1 MLMLIYVIA
10 VFKIIESPEKWSA
23 KDDPNH
29 ERIVK
34 TPIGVYKKVCL
45 FARSLVYISLRVSG
59 CPVCTFCIL
68 FLKKILTFTKRRF
81 RDYSAI
87 TVRLQAIT
95 VRLQAIT
102 VRLQTITVR
111 LQTITSDY
119 RYLLVCWLCWK
130 NVYKWNNVILFVEM
144 VQSLSKDLRW
154 RVVIPSSW

>member
-1 MLMLIYVIA
+1 MYNRLYVTFIFIVIIA

-68 FLKKILTFTKRRF
+68 FLKKILTFTKKGF
-81 RDYSAI
+81 RDYTAI
-87 TVRLQAIT
+87 TSDYR
-95 VRLQAIT
+95 
-102 VRLQTITVR
+102 RLQTITVR
-111 LQTITSDY
+111 LQCDCKRLQVITV
-119 RYLLVCWLCWK
+119 RLQVFICVLALLE
-130 NVYKWNNVILFVEM
+130 NIFKWNDSILFVEM
-144 VQSLSKDLRW
+144 VHNLSEYSL
-154 RVVIPSSW
+154 

>member
-1 MLMLIYVIA
+1 MI
-10 VFKIIESPEKWSA
+10 S

-68 FLKKILTFTKRRF
+68 FLKTFTKRRF

-102 VRLQTITVR
+102 VRLQAITG
-111 LQTITSDY
+111 I
-119 RYLLVCWLCWK
+119 YLCVGSAGRTFT
-130 NVYKWNNVILFVEM
+130 NETMLFY
-144 VQSLSKDLRW
+144 S
-154 RVVIPSSW
+154 

>member
-1 MLMLIYVIA
+1 MI
-10 VFKIIESPEKWSA
+10 S

-102 VRLQTITVR
+102 GI
-111 LQTITSDY
+111 
-119 RYLLVCWLCWK
+119 YLCVGSAGRTFT
-130 NVYKWNNVILFVEM
+130 NETMLFY
-144 VQSLSKDLRW
+144 S
-154 RVVIPSSW
+154 

>member
-1 MLMLIYVIA
+1 MSEGFSLIFFA
-10 VFKIIESPEKWSA
+10 PTGTLRQRRLSS

-87 TVRLQAIT
+87 TVRLQCDYRRLQCDYK
-95 VRLQAIT
+95 RLQAIT
-102 VRLQTITVR
+102 GI
-111 LQTITSDY
+111 
-119 RYLLVCWLCWK
+119 YLCVGSAGRTFT
-130 NVYKWNNVILFVEM
+130 NETMLFY
-144 VQSLSKDLRW
+144 S
-154 RVVIPSSW
+154 

>member
-1 MLMLIYVIA
+1 MFIPFNARGYSYLCIRSIGNFLSLEALQVIA

-87 TVRLQAIT
+87 TNDYKRLQVFTCVLALLEE
-95 VRLQAIT
+95 RLQMKQCYFI
-102 VRLQTITVR
+102 RR
-111 LQTITSDY
+111 NGS
-119 RYLLVCWLCWK
+119 
-130 NVYKWNNVILFVEM
+130 E
-144 VQSLSKDLRW
+144 S
-154 RVVIPSSW
+154 